1 MNIVMLG
8 APGTGK
14 GTAAKMLAKK
24 LNLPHIS
31 TGDMFREQIKNE
43 TELGKEANEYISKGL
58 LVPDELT
65 IRIVKDRLSQ
75 PDTESGVIL
84 DGFPRTLEQAKELSK
99 IMQEKGKK
107 IDLVPELKIPDEVII
122 QRIINRATCS
132 NKECGAI
139 YNLEYKKPK
148 VEGIC
153 DICGS
158 KLIQRKDD
166 NEETITERLRVYHE
180 QSKELIEYYE
190 EKGLLY
196 KVKLHANVNIT
207 EEMISE
213 WLKNYN
219 ENR

>member
-75 PDTESGVIL
+75 SDTESGVIL

-139 YNLEYKKPK
+139 
-148 VEGIC
+148 
-153 DICGS
+153 
-158 KLIQRKDD
+158 
-166 NEETITERLRVYHE
+166 
-180 QSKELIEYYE
+180 
-190 EKGLLY
+190 
-196 KVKLHANVNIT
+196 
-207 EEMISE
+207 
-213 WLKNYN
+213 
-219 ENR
+219 

>member
-139 YNLEYKKPK
+139 YNLKYKPSK

-153 DICGS
+153 DYCGS
-158 KLIQRKDD
+158 KLS
-166 NEETITERLRVYHE
+166 T
-180 QSKELIEYYE
+180 
-190 EKGLLY
+190 
-196 KVKLHANVNIT
+196 
-207 EEMISE
+207 
-213 WLKNYN
+213 
-219 ENR
+219 

>member
-139 YNLEYKKPK
+139 YNLKYK
-148 VEGIC
+148 E
-153 DICGS
+153 
-158 KLIQRKDD
+158 
-166 NEETITERLRVYHE
+166 
-180 QSKELIEYYE
+180 
-190 EKGLLY
+190 
-196 KVKLHANVNIT
+196 
-207 EEMISE
+207 
-213 WLKNYN
+213 
-219 ENR
+219 

>member
-139 YNLEYKKPK
+139 YNLK
-148 VEGIC
+148 
-153 DICGS
+153 
-158 KLIQRKDD
+158 
-166 NEETITERLRVYHE
+166 
-180 QSKELIEYYE
+180 
-190 EKGLLY
+190 
-196 KVKLHANVNIT
+196 
-207 EEMISE
+207 
-213 WLKNYN
+213 
-219 ENR
+219 

>member
-75 PDTESGVIL
+75 SDTESGVIL

-139 YNLEYKKPK
+139 YNLKYKPSK

-153 DICGS
+153 DYCGS
-158 KLIQRKDD
+158 KLSIRADD
-166 NEETITERLRVYHE
+166 NEETVKQRLEVYYNN
-180 QSKELIEYYE
+180 SKDLIN
-190 EKGLLY
+190 LS
-196 KVKLHANVNIT
+196 ARPN
-207 EEMISE
+207 S
-213 WLKNYN
+213 
-219 ENR
+219 R

>member
-84 DGFPRTLEQAKELSK
+84 DGFPRTIEQAKELSK

-107 IDLVPELKIPDEVII
+107 IDLVPELKIPDEVTI
-122 QRIINRATCS
+122 QRIRNSAKCS
-132 NKECGAI
+132 NKECAAI
-139 YNLEYKKPK
+139 YNLK
-148 VEGIC
+148 
-153 DICGS
+153 
-158 KLIQRKDD
+158 
-166 NEETITERLRVYHE
+166 
-180 QSKELIEYYE
+180 
-190 EKGLLY
+190 
-196 KVKLHANVNIT
+196 
-207 EEMISE
+207 
-213 WLKNYN
+213 
-219 ENR
+219 

>member
-1 MNIVMLG
+1 MYLIMLG
-8 APGTGK
+8 AQGTGK
-14 GTAAKMLAKK
+14 GTVAGILAKETGW
-24 LNLPHIS
+24 PQIS
-31 TGDMFREQIKNE
+31 TGDIFRANIKNG
-43 TELGKEANEYISKGL
+43 TELGKKAQEYIDKGN
-58 LVPDELT
+58 LVPDEITVNMLKGK
-65 IRIVKDRLSQ
+65 INQFKDSN
-75 PDTESGVIL
+75 GVVF
-84 DGFPRTLEQAKELSK
+84 DGFPRNKKQAEALEEMLENQNQKV
-99 IMQEKGKK
+99 
-107 IDLVPELKIPDEVII
+107 DLALFLDIPDEDII
-122 QRIINRATCS
+122 YRTVKRRICS
-132 NKECGAI
+132 NKDCGAI

-196 KVKLHANVNIT
+196 RVKLHASVNIT
-207 EEMISE
+207 EEMVSE

>member
-139 YNLEYKKPK
+139 
-148 VEGIC
+148 
-153 DICGS
+153 
-158 KLIQRKDD
+158 
-166 NEETITERLRVYHE
+166 
-180 QSKELIEYYE
+180 
-190 EKGLLY
+190 
-196 KVKLHANVNIT
+196 
-207 EEMISE
+207 
-213 WLKNYN
+213 
-219 ENR
+219 

>member
-99 IMQEKGKK
+99 IMQEKAGKK
-107 IDLVPELKIPDEVII
+107 S
-122 QRIINRATCS
+122 QQFIN
-132 NKECGAI
+132 KF
-139 YNLEYKKPK
+139 
-148 VEGIC
+148 
-153 DICGS
+153 
-158 KLIQRKDD
+158 
-166 NEETITERLRVYHE
+166 
-180 QSKELIEYYE
+180 
-190 EKGLLY
+190 
-196 KVKLHANVNIT
+196 
-207 EEMISE
+207 
-213 WLKNYN
+213 
-219 ENR
+219 

>member
-84 DGFPRTLEQAKELSK
+84 DGFPRTLEQAKEYLSEVYY
-99 IMQEKGKK
+99 EKGWEKV
-107 IDLVPELKIPDEVII
+107 DEYAQRLWSLVE
-122 QRIINRATCS
+122 
-132 NKECGAI
+132 NKF
-139 YNLEYKKPK
+139 
-148 VEGIC
+148 
-153 DICGS
+153 
-158 KLIQRKDD
+158 
-166 NEETITERLRVYHE
+166 
-180 QSKELIEYYE
+180 
-190 EKGLLY
+190 
-196 KVKLHANVNIT
+196 
-207 EEMISE
+207 M
-213 WLKNYN
+213 
-219 ENR
+219 

>member
-84 DGFPRTLEQAKELSK
+84 DGFPRTIEQAKELSK

-132 NKECGAI
+132 NKEC
-139 YNLEYKKPK
+139 
-148 VEGIC
+148 
-153 DICGS
+153 
-158 KLIQRKDD
+158 
-166 NEETITERLRVYHE
+166 
-180 QSKELIEYYE
+180 
-190 EKGLLY
+190 
-196 KVKLHANVNIT
+196 
-207 EEMISE
+207 
-213 WLKNYN
+213 
-219 ENR
+219 

>member
-75 PDTESGVIL
+75 SDTESGVIL

-139 YNLEYKKPK
+139 YNLKYKP
-148 VEGIC
+148 
-153 DICGS
+153 S
-158 KLIQRKDD
+158 
-166 NEETITERLRVYHE
+166 
-180 QSKELIEYYE
+180 
-190 EKGLLY
+190 
-196 KVKLHANVNIT
+196 
-207 EEMISE
+207 
-213 WLKNYN
+213 
-219 ENR
+219 